1 MNYKNKQIEQALTQM
16 GFEEFTEIQAKAMPL
31 IEEGKDIIGHSQTG
45 TGKTAAFGLPLLDRL
60 DYDNQNIQS
69 IIICPTR
76 ELAVQVKSEIDSM
89 GQYLPKL
96 KTVAIYGGE
105 AITIQIRSLKYKPQ
119 VIIGTPGRIID
130 LMKRKLIKLFDIS
143 YLVLDEADEMLKM
156 GFIDDIETIL
166 AETNPERQTVMFSA
180 TMPKRIVDITKK
192 YMKNPELV
200 SVVTG
205 EEPNEDITQYYYLV
219 QEKNKIEGISR
230 LLHVYN
236 PNLTLIFC
244 NTKRKV
250 DDVTRELSKKGYDVN
265 KIHGDLKQ
273 TNRLQVLDSFH
284 AGELDIL
291 VATDV
296 AARGLDIKNVEVVIN
311 YDVPEKA
318 EYYVHRIGRTGRI
331 GNKGYAFTLVSK
343 REMSRIDTIQNF
355 TKIKIKK
362 RKVPTPDAVIKIK
375 QEHQVADIEQIIDNI
390 NMSPY
395 LDTATLL
402 LENREPVDIISALL
416 HKLDKNQVTEKI
428 EGDINEEFTSKSSG
442 SRSNSRS
449 GSNPRSN
456 FGSNTRSNN
465 PRVKGDFQR
474 YHLNVGSEEGLT
486 PKQLVNFI
494 MKKTNLNNSEIND
507 VSVSKT
513 SSFFSV
519 VPKHHDRVI
528 SSMANINL
536 SGKNTSVQM
545 AKPTKRKY

>member
-1 MNYKNKQIEQALTQM
+1 MKYKNEQIEKALIQM

-31 IEEGKDIIGHSQTG
+31 IEAGKDIIGHSQTG

-60 DYDNQNIQS
+60 DYDNPNIQS

-105 AITIQIRSLKYKPQ
+105 LITIQMKSLKYKPQ
-119 VIIGTPGRIID
+119 VVIGTPGRIID
-130 LMKRKLIKLFDIS
+130 LIKRNHIKLFDVS

-156 GFIDDIETIL
+156 GFIEDIEFIL
-166 AETNPERQTVMFSA
+166 EQTKANRQTVMFSA
-180 TMPKRIVDITKK
+180 TMPKRIVDITHK
-192 YMKNPELV
+192 YMKKPELV
-200 SVVTG
+200 SVVNG
-205 EEPNEDITQYYYLV
+205 EEANEDITQYYYLI
-219 QEKNKIEGISR
+219 QEQNKIEGISR

-236 PNLTLIFC
+236 TNLMLIFC

-250 DDVTRELSKKGYDVN
+250 DDVTRELSKKGYNVD

-284 AGELDIL
+284 AGVLDIL

-331 GNKGYAFTLVSK
+331 GNKGYSFTLVSK
-343 REMSRIDTIQNF
+343 RDLQRLENVMSF
-355 TKIKIKK
+355 TNVKIKK
-362 RKVPTPDAVIKIK
+362 RKIPTPDAVIKIK
-375 QEHQVADIEQIIDNI
+375 QEHQIAGIDQIINDI
-390 NMSPY
+390 NTSPY

-402 LENREPVDIISALL
+402 LEAYKPIDIITALL
-416 HKLDKNQVTEKI
+416 HKIDKDDITEKVD
-428 EGDINEEFTSKSSG
+428 GDINEDFTSKS
-442 SRSNSRS
+442 RNR
-449 GSNPRSN
+449 
-456 FGSNTRSNN
+456 N
-465 PRVKGDFQR
+465 PRVKQNQQR
-474 YHLNVGSEEGLT
+474 FHLNVGSESGLS

-494 MKKTNLNNSEIND
+494 IKKSNLKNSDIED
-507 VSVSKT
+507 VSVSKKA
-513 SSFFSV
+513 SFFSV
-519 VPKHHDRVI
+519 APQHQAEILKSLVNVV
-528 SSMANINL
+528 L
-536 SGKNTSVQM
+536 SGKTTTVQV
-545 AKPTKRKY
+545 AKPAKRRY

>member
-1 MNYKNKQIEQALTQM
+1 MNYKNKLIEQALTQM

-45 TGKTAAFGLPLLDRL
+45 TGKTAAFALPLLDRI
-60 DYDNQNIQS
+60 DYENQNIQS

-105 AITIQIRSLKYKPQ
+105 AITIQIKSLKYKPQ

-130 LMKRKLIKLFDIS
+130 LMKRKLIKLHDIS

-156 GFIDDIETIL
+156 GFIEDIETIL
-166 AETNPERQTVMFSA
+166 EQTNPERQTVMFSA
-180 TMPKRIVDITKK
+180 TMPKRIIDITKK
-192 YMKNPELV
+192 YMNNPELV

-205 EEPNEDITQYYYLV
+205 EEPNEDITQYYYLI
-219 QEKNKIEGISR
+219 QDKHKIEGITR

-236 PNLTLIFC
+236 PNLTLVFC

-250 DDVTRELSKKGYDVN
+250 DDVTRELSKKGYNVN

-284 AGELDIL
+284 NGELDIL

-331 GNKGYAFTLVSK
+331 GNKGYSFTLVSK
-343 REMSRIDTIQNF
+343 REMSRIDIIQNF
-355 TKIKIKK
+355 TKTKIKK
-362 RKVPTPDAVIKIK
+362 RKIPTPDTVLKIK
-375 QEHQVADIEQIIDNI
+375 QEHQIYDIEQIIEHI
-390 NMSPY
+390 NLSPY

-402 LENREPVDIISALL
+402 LESKEPVEIISALL
-416 HKLDKNQVTEKI
+416 HKIDKNQVTEKV
-428 EGDINEEFTSKSSG
+428 EGDINEDFTSKG
-442 SRSNSRS
+442 NSRS
-449 GSNPRSN
+449 QSRTSSRS
-456 FGSNTRSNN
+456 SN
-465 PRVKGDFQR
+465 PRVKGDSQR
-474 YHLNVGSEEGLT
+474 YHLNVGSESGLT

-494 MKKTNLNNSEIND
+494 IKKTKLSNFDIND
-507 VSVSKT
+507 VSVSKQA
-513 SSFFSV
+513 SFFN
-519 VPKHHDRVI
+519 VPSRHHDMVM
-528 SSMANINL
+528 SALANINL
-536 SGKNTSVQM
+536 SGINTSVQM
-545 AKPTKRKY
+545 AKPTKRRY